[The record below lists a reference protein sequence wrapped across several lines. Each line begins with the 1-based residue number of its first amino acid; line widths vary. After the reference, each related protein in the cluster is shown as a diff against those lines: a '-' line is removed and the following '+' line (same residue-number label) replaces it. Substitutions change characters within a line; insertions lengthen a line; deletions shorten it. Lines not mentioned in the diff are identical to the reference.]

1 MNKVRKVFVM
11 KKTTTVIV
19 NGKKES
25 NTRTKLIVVTLLV
38 LVLIGMIMY
47 TITRFITSNKF
58 AESINEFWKLNANT
72 IFSID
77 NIYMYSSA
85 DADNNAEDRAIWNLN
100 VHQYTDIAIY
110 INNRSEE
117 KLDYGNSIKEM
128 YIDNVKFSNLKNGTP
143 SLAFKDIQDFGK
155 FTDVEENIINDKIE
169 YKILNDGDIDYSKP
183 QMYADCSNP
192 IILEYANKNIKE
204 NEIISDIDTDLI
216 FNGELLRRTGVFL
229 DDIKCT
235 VSFNINII
243 NNYEQKFIANVYL
256 NIPLEDTQTGETIYN
271 GKKIKKIQ
279 TPNYI
284 KFFRI
289 V

>member
-1 MNKVRKVFVM
+1 M

-25 NTRTKLIVVTLLV
+25 NTRTKLIVVTLLD

>member
-1 MNKVRKVFVM
+1 M

-19 NGKKES
+19 NGKKRS
-25 NTRTKLIVVTLLV
+25 DTRTKLIVVTLLI
-38 LVLIGMIMY
+38 LVLIIMIVY
-47 TITRFITSNKF
+47 TIMRFVTNNAF
-58 AESINEFWKLNANT
+58 AESINEFWKLNSNT

-85 DADNNAEDRAIWNLN
+85 DAESNTEDRAIWNLN

-110 INNRSEE
+110 INNRSDEE
-117 KLDYGNSIKEM
+117 FNYENSIKEM
-128 YIDNVKFSNLKNGTP
+128 YIDNVKFSNVKYGKP
-143 SLAFKDIQDFGK
+143 SLAFEEIKNFGK
-155 FTDVEENIINDKIE
+155 FSNIEENIITDKIE

-192 IILEYANKNIKE
+192 IVLEYANKNIKE

-235 VSFNINII
+235 VSFNITII
-243 NNYEQKFIANVYL
+243 NNYDKKFIANVYL
-256 NIPLEDTQTGETIYN
+256 DIPLEDTQTGETIYN
-271 GKKIKKIQ
+271 GKQVKKIQ

-284 KFFRI
+284 KFFRTE
-289 V
+289 

>member
-1 MNKVRKVFVM
+1 MRK
-11 KKTTTVIV
+11 KTTVIV
-19 NGKKES
+19 NGKRK
-25 NTRTKLIVVTLLV
+25 TDIRTKLIVVTILI
-38 LVLIGMIMY
+38 LVLIVMLGY
-47 TITRFITSNKF
+47 TLIKFLANNKF
-58 AESINEFWKLNANT
+58 AEDINEIWKLNFNT

-85 DADNNAEDRAIWNLN
+85 DAENNEEDRAIWNLN

-117 KLDYGNSIKEM
+117 LNYENSIKEM
-128 YIDNVKFSNLKNGTP
+128 YISNVKFSNLEKGTP
-143 SLAFKDIQDFGK
+143 SLSFKDIHNFGK
-155 FTDVEENIINDKIE
+155 FSDVEENIIEDKIE

-204 NEIISDIDTDLI
+204 NEIISDIESDLI

-229 DDIKCT
+229 DSIKCT
-235 VSFNINII
+235 VSFTITII
-243 NNYEQKFIANVYL
+243 NNYEQKFVANVYL
-256 NIPLEDTQTGETIYN
+256 DIPLEDTQTGETIYN
-271 GKKIKKIQ
+271 GKQIKKIQ

-284 KFFRI
+284 KFFR
-289 V
+289 VE

>member
-1 MNKVRKVFVM
+1 M

-25 NTRTKLIVVTLLV
+25 DTRTKLIVVTLLI
-38 LVLIGMIMY
+38 LVLITMIVY
-47 TITRFITSNKF
+47 TLIRFITNNKF
-58 AESINEFWKLNANT
+58 AESINEFWKLNSNT
-72 IFSID
+72 VFSID

-110 INNRSEE
+110 INNRSEGE
-117 KLDYGNSIKEM
+117 LDYENSIKEM
-128 YIDNVKFSNLKNGTP
+128 YIDNIKFSNLKTGTP
-143 SLAFKDIQDFGK
+143 SLAFKDIQNFGK
-155 FTDVEENIINDKIE
+155 FSDVEENVINDKLE

-192 IILEYANKNIKE
+192 IILQYANKNIKE

-243 NNYEQKFIANVYL
+243 NNYDKKFIANVYL

-271 GKKIKKIQ
+271 GKQVKKIQ

-284 KFFRI
+284 KFFRTE
-289 V
+289 

>member
-1 MNKVRKVFVM
+1 MRK
-11 KKTTTVIV
+11 KTTVIV
-19 NGKKES
+19 NGKRK
-25 NTRTKLIVVTLLV
+25 TDIRTKLIVISILI
-38 LVLIGMIMY
+38 LVLISMLGY
-47 TITRFITSNKF
+47 TLIKFLANNKF
-58 AESINEFWKLNANT
+58 AEDINEIWKLNSNT

-85 DADNNAEDRAIWNLN
+85 DAVNNEEDRAIWNLN

-117 KLDYGNSIKEM
+117 LNYENSIKEM
-128 YIDNVKFSNLKNGTP
+128 YISNVKFSNLEKGTP
-143 SLAFKDIQDFGK
+143 SLAFKDIHNFGK
-155 FTDVEENIINDKIE
+155 FSDVEENIIEDKIE

-204 NEIISDIDTDLI
+204 NEIISDIESDLI

-229 DDIKCT
+229 DSIKCT
-235 VSFNINII
+235 VSFNITII
-243 NNYEQKFIANVYL
+243 NNYEQKFVANVYL
-256 NIPLEDTQTGETIYN
+256 DIPLEDTQTGETIYN
-271 GKKIKKIQ
+271 GKQVKKIQ

-284 KFFRI
+284 KFFR
-289 V
+289 VE

>member
-1 MNKVRKVFVM
+1 MLGY
-11 KKTTTVIV
+11 T
-19 NGKKES
+19 
-25 NTRTKLIVVTLLV
+25 LIKFLAN
-38 LVLIGMIMY
+38 
-47 TITRFITSNKF
+47 NKF
-58 AESINEFWKLNANT
+58 AEDINEIWKLNSNT

-85 DADNNAEDRAIWNLN
+85 DAENNEEDRAIWNLN

-117 KLDYGNSIKEM
+117 LNYENSIKEM
-128 YIDNVKFSNLKNGTP
+128 YISNVKFSNLEKGTP
-143 SLAFKDIQDFGK
+143 SLAFKDIHNFGK
-155 FTDVEENIINDKIE
+155 FTDVEENIIEDKIE

-204 NEIISDIDTDLI
+204 NEIISDIESDLI

-229 DDIKCT
+229 DSIKCT
-235 VSFNINII
+235 VSFTITII
-243 NNYEQKFIANVYL
+243 NNYEQKFVANVYL
-256 NIPLEDTQTGETIYN
+256 DIPLEDTQTGETIYN
-271 GKKIKKIQ
+271 GKQVKKIQ

-284 KFFRI
+284 KFFR
-289 V
+289 VE

>member
-1 MNKVRKVFVM
+1 MRK
-11 KKTTTVIV
+11 KTTVIV
-19 NGKKES
+19 NGKRK
-25 NTRTKLIVVTLLV
+25 TDIRTKLIVISILI
-38 LVLIGMIMY
+38 LVLISMLGY
-47 TITRFITSNKF
+47 TLIKFLANNKF
-58 AESINEFWKLNANT
+58 AEDINEIWKLNSNT

-85 DADNNAEDRAIWNLN
+85 DAENNEEDRAIWNLN

-117 KLDYGNSIKEM
+117 LNYENSIKEM
-128 YIDNVKFSNLKNGTP
+128 YISNVKFSNLEKGTP
-143 SLAFKDIQDFGK
+143 SLAFKDIHNFGK
-155 FTDVEENIINDKIE
+155 FTDVEENIIEDKIE

-204 NEIISDIDTDLI
+204 NEIISDIESDLI

-229 DDIKCT
+229 DSIKCT
-235 VSFNINII
+235 VSFTITII
-243 NNYEQKFIANVYL
+243 NNYEQKFVANVYL
-256 NIPLEDTQTGETIYN
+256 DIPLEDTQTGETIYN
-271 GKKIKKIQ
+271 GKQVKKIQ

-284 KFFRI
+284 KFFR
-289 V
+289 VE

>member
-1 MNKVRKVFVM
+1 MRK
-11 KKTTTVIV
+11 KTTVIV
-19 NGKKES
+19 NGKRK
-25 NTRTKLIVVTLLV
+25 TDIRTKLIVISILI
-38 LVLIGMIMY
+38 LVLISMLGY
-47 TITRFITSNKF
+47 TLIKFLANNKF
-58 AESINEFWKLNANT
+58 AEDINEIWKLNSNT

-85 DADNNAEDRAIWNLN
+85 DAENNEEDRAIWNLN

-117 KLDYGNSIKEM
+117 LNYENSIKEM
-128 YIDNVKFSNLKNGTP
+128 YISNVKFSNLEKGTP
-143 SLAFKDIQDFGK
+143 SLAFKDIHNFGK
-155 FTDVEENIINDKIE
+155 FSDVEENIIEDKIE

-204 NEIISDIDTDLI
+204 NEIISDIESDLI

-229 DDIKCT
+229 DSIKCT
-235 VSFNINII
+235 VSFTITII
-243 NNYEQKFIANVYL
+243 NNYEQKFVANVYL
-256 NIPLEDTQTGETIYN
+256 DIPLEDTQTGETIYN
-271 GKKIKKIQ
+271 GKQVKKIQ

-284 KFFRI
+284 KFFR
-289 V
+289 VE

>member
-1 MNKVRKVFVM
+1 MRK
-11 KKTTTVIV
+11 KTTVIV
-19 NGKKES
+19 NGKRK
-25 NTRTKLIVVTLLV
+25 TDIRTKLIVISILI
-38 LVLIGMIMY
+38 LVLISMLGY
-47 TITRFITSNKF
+47 TLIKFLANNKF
-58 AESINEFWKLNANT
+58 AEDINEIWKLNSNT

-85 DADNNAEDRAIWNLN
+85 DAENNEEDRAIWNLN

-117 KLDYGNSIKEM
+117 LNYENSIKEM
-128 YIDNVKFSNLKNGTP
+128 YISNVKFSNLEKGTP
-143 SLAFKDIQDFGK
+143 SLAFKDIHNFGK
-155 FTDVEENIINDKIE
+155 FSDVEENIIEDKIE

-204 NEIISDIDTDLI
+204 NEIISDIESDLI

-229 DDIKCT
+229 DSIKCT
-235 VSFNINII
+235 VSFNITII
-243 NNYEQKFIANVYL
+243 NNYEQKFVANVYL
-256 NIPLEDTQTGETIYN
+256 DIPLEDTQTGETIYN
-271 GKKIKKIQ
+271 GKQVKKIQ

-284 KFFRI
+284 KFFR
-289 V
+289 VE

>member
-1 MNKVRKVFVM
+1 MRK
-11 KKTTTVIV
+11 KTTVIV
-19 NGKKES
+19 NGKRK
-25 NTRTKLIVVTLLV
+25 TDIRTKLIVISILI
-38 LVLIGMIMY
+38 LVLISMLGY
-47 TITRFITSNKF
+47 TLIKFLANNKF
-58 AESINEFWKLNANT
+58 AEDINEIWKLNSNT

-85 DADNNAEDRAIWNLN
+85 DAENNEEDRAIWNLN

-117 KLDYGNSIKEM
+117 LNYENSIKEM
-128 YIDNVKFSNLKNGTP
+128 YISNVKFSNLEKGTP
-143 SLAFKDIQDFGK
+143 SLAFKDIHNFGK
-155 FTDVEENIINDKIE
+155 FTDVEENIIEDKIE

-204 NEIISDIDTDLI
+204 NEIISDIESDLI

-229 DDIKCT
+229 DSIKCT
-235 VSFNINII
+235 VSFTITII
-243 NNYEQKFIANVYL
+243 NNYEQKFVANVYL
-256 NIPLEDTQTGETIYN
+256 DIPLEDTQTGETIYN
-271 GKKIKKIQ
+271 GKQIKKIQ

-284 KFFRI
+284 KFFR
-289 V
+289 VE

>member
-1 MNKVRKVFVM
+1 M

>member
-1 MNKVRKVFVM
+1 M

-25 NTRTKLIVVTLLV
+25 DTRTKLIVVTLLV
-38 LVLIGMIMY
+38 LVLIAMIVY
-47 TITRFITSNKF
+47 TIIRFITSNKF
-58 AESINEFWKLNANT
+58 AESISEFWKLNSNT
-72 IFSID
+72 VFSID

-110 INNRSEE
+110 INNRSDE
-117 KLDYGNSIKEM
+117 KLDYENSIKEM
-128 YIDNVKFSNLKNGTP
+128 YIDNVKFSNLKSGTP
-143 SLAFKDIQDFGK
+143 SLAFKDIQNFGK
-155 FTDVEENIINDKIE
+155 FSDVEENIINDKIE

-192 IILEYANKNIKE
+192 IILQYANKNIKE

-243 NNYEQKFIANVYL
+243 NNYGKKFVANVYL

-271 GKKIKKIQ
+271 GKQVKKIQ
-279 TPNYI
+279 TSNYI
-284 KFFRI
+284 KFFRTE
-289 V
+289 

>member
-1 MNKVRKVFVM
+1 M

-58 AESINEFWKLNANT
+58 AESINEFWKLNSNT

-117 KLDYGNSIKEM
+117 ELDYGNSIKEM

-235 VSFNINII
+235 ISFNINII

>member
-1 MNKVRKVFVM
+1 MRK
-11 KKTTTVIV
+11 KTTVIV
-19 NGKKES
+19 NGKRK
-25 NTRTKLIVVTLLV
+25 TDIRTKLIVVT
-38 LVLIGMIMY
+38 VLILALLAMLGY
-47 TITRFITSNKF
+47 TLIKFLANNKF
-58 AESINEFWKLNANT
+58 AEDINEIWKLNSNT

-85 DADNNAEDRAIWNLN
+85 DAENNEEDRAIWNLN

-117 KLDYGNSIKEM
+117 LNYENSIKEM
-128 YIDNVKFSNLKNGTP
+128 YISNVKFSNLEKGTP
-143 SLAFKDIQDFGK
+143 SLAFKDIHNFGK
-155 FTDVEENIINDKIE
+155 FTDVEENIIEDKIE

-204 NEIISDIDTDLI
+204 NEIISDIESDLI

-229 DDIKCT
+229 DSIKCT
-235 VSFNINII
+235 VSFTITII
-243 NNYEQKFIANVYL
+243 NNYEQKFVANVYL
-256 NIPLEDTQTGETIYN
+256 DIPLEDTQTGETIYN
-271 GKKIKKIQ
+271 GKQVKKIQ

-284 KFFRI
+284 KFFR
-289 V
+289 VE

>member
-1 MNKVRKVFVM
+1 MRK
-11 KKTTTVIV
+11 KTTVIV
-19 NGKKES
+19 NGKRK
-25 NTRTKLIVVTLLV
+25 TDIRTKLIVVT
-38 LVLIGMIMY
+38 VLILALLAMLGY
-47 TITRFITSNKF
+47 TIIKFLANNKF
-58 AESINEFWKLNANT
+58 AEDINEIWKLNSNT

-85 DADNNAEDRAIWNLN
+85 DAENNEEDRAIWNLN

-117 KLDYGNSIKEM
+117 LNYENSIKEM
-128 YIDNVKFSNLKNGTP
+128 YISNVKFSNLEKGTP
-143 SLAFKDIQDFGK
+143 SLAFKDIHNFGK
-155 FTDVEENIINDKIE
+155 FTDVEENIIEDKIE

-204 NEIISDIDTDLI
+204 NEIISDIESDLI

-229 DDIKCT
+229 DSIKCT
-235 VSFNINII
+235 VSFTITII
-243 NNYEQKFIANVYL
+243 NNYEQKFVANVYL
-256 NIPLEDTQTGETIYN
+256 DIPLEDTQTGETIYN
-271 GKKIKKIQ
+271 GKQVKKIQ

-284 KFFRI
+284 KFFR
-289 V
+289 VE